1 MYVRTRWLLVM
12 AGAGLGLVGWL
23 VWAVGHT
30 EPPPLPVLLADLV
43 AVIGLAIV
51 PWLVI
56 VGRQLVRVREG
67 ERLISR
73 VVVSVAIFA
82 VAGPVLGLL
91 ALRVFGGEDSMV
103 PIALGMVSMAAAG
116 IIALVGGVLIP
127 GVLLLARTV
136 ARERSARVR
145 AEERA
150 EVAAHLHDSV
160 LQALTLIQKRAD
172 DTRSVRQLARST
184 ERELRVWL
192 YGAAPAAAGED
203 FAAAIRAVCE
213 EVEDRFDVAVE
224 LVAVGT
230 CPLDEPA
237 LAVVGAVREALT
249 NAGKHAG
256 VRQVSAFVEAAD
268 GELLALVRDRG
279 RGFDPGLVPADR
291 RGIADSIE
299 ARIRQHGGAAQV
311 RSTAGAGVEVELRVA
326 R

>member
-1 MYVRTRWLLVM
+1 MYVRTRWHLAM
-12 AGAGLGLVGWL
+12 AAVGIGLVGWL
-23 VWAVGHT
+23 VWAVRY
-30 EPPPLPVLLADLV
+30 EPPPWPVLLADLI

-67 ERLISR
+67 ERLMSR
-73 VVVSVAIFA
+73 VVVFVAIFA
-82 VAGPVLGLL
+82 VAGPVLGML
-91 ALRVFGGEDSMV
+91 ALRMFGQDDSMV
-103 PIALGMVSMAAAG
+103 ALALGMMSMAAAG
-116 IIALVGGVLIP
+116 VIALVGGVLTP
-127 GVLLLARTV
+127 GLVLLARTV

-172 DTRSVRQLARST
+172 DSRSVRQLARST

-192 YGAAPAAAGED
+192 YGAAPSAAGED
-203 FAAAIRAVCE
+203 LAAAVRAVCE
-213 EVEDRFDVAVE
+213 EIEDRFDVAVE

-299 ARIRQHGGAAQV
+299 ARIRQHGGTAQV
-311 RSTAGAGVEVELRVA
+311 RSAAGAGVEVELRVA

>member
-1 MYVRTRWLLVM
+1 MDVRMRWHLAM
-12 AGAGLGLVGWL
+12 AAAGLGLVGWL
-23 VWAVGHT
+23 IWAVGHT
-30 EPPPLPVLLADLV
+30 EPPPWPVILADLI
-43 AVIGLAIV
+43 AVLGLAIM
-51 PWLVI
+51 PWLVLL
-56 VGRQLVRVREG
+56 GRQLIRAREG

-73 VVVSVAIFA
+73 VVLFVAIFA
-82 VAGPVLGLL
+82 LGGPSLGILFLL
-91 ALRVFGGEDSMV
+91 IFGQGDPTIAFALTVM
-103 PIALGMVSMAAAG
+103 SMAAAG
-116 IIALVGGVLIP
+116 IIALVGGVLLP
-127 GVLLLARTV
+127 GVALLTRTV

-172 DTRSVRQLARST
+172 DSRSVRQLARST

-192 YGAAPAAAGED
+192 YGAAPSAAGDDLAAAV
-203 FAAAIRAVCE
+203 RAVCE
-213 EVEDRFDVAVE
+213 EIEDRFDLAVE

-299 ARIRQHGGAAQV
+299 ARIRQHGGAARV
-311 RSTAGAGVEVELRVA
+311 RSSVGTGVEVELRVA